1 MNETHTIPICKL
13 DHISIVV
20 PNLDLASKFYLETFE
35 CEVSVP
41 IDLSNQKMR
50 IAYVI
55 LSNVKIEL
63 MEPTGPDSTI
73 AKFLERNPSGGLHH
87 FCLTTPDAATAA
99 KKVRLK
105 NIRVIGEGV
114 SHDDKDLFFMHPK
127 DTLGSLIEIEEE

>member
-1 MNETHTIPICKL
+1 
-13 DHISIVV
+13 
-20 PNLDLASKFYLETFE
+20 
-35 CEVSVP
+35 
-41 IDLSNQKMR
+41 
-50 IAYVI
+50 
-55 LSNVKIEL
+55 

-87 FCLTTPDAATAA
+87 FCLTTPDTATAA

-127 DTLGSLIEIEEE
+127 DTLGSLIEIEED